1 MLLSTTSYL
10 TTGREK
16 SEVMATTNPHT
27 LRKRVTCLCP
37 IGLQQWSECCLR
49 SSQGYTL
56 GLAMPN
62 IPTMGHSRAQKPVQG
77 SSPSL
82 LQKPVGTLQR
92 YSSVNVQRFAARHI
106 ECRGYDTTVSRL
118 HNCPREAPSRPFPQ
132 AVTGCGKPSLVS
144 AYGLERYEVQA
155 SGDSTDNNSGF
166 PTALVSTRRPT
177 ATTTRCRQLKTGLC
191 ERRELSK
198 PFRQRVSFGNIIT

>member
-62 IPTMGHSRAQKPVQG
+62 IPTMGHSRAQKPRQG

-132 AVTGCGKPSLVS
+132 PLFRCEGPRRRLLGRLGFKKVVHFSVGVFGTLFDIVLSHNHRQS
-144 AYGLERYEVQA
+144 RWLEYVNR
-155 SGDSTDNNSGF
+155 
-166 PTALVSTRRPT
+166 
-177 ATTTRCRQLKTGLC
+177 
-191 ERRELSK
+191 SK
-198 PFRQRVSFGNIIT
+198 RLL